1 MKFLKNKIALFTGL
15 ITLLLIVAITFTFK
29 GRTRPTAFGS
39 FVGSAITP
47 VQKVFYKTGELFK
60 GAFSTLFELKELKEE
75 NNILSDEIARLK
87 EENRKLYQI
96 ALENKRL
103 RSILDF
109 AETNVEY
116 EYIGA
121 AITGKDPG
129 NWFDI
134 FTIDKGTKHGLEA
147 NDPVI
152 TGDGLVGRVIELGKN
167 YSKVMSIID
176 ERSSISIIVNRTRDT
191 GIVSG
196 TVNSEL
202 IAIMPLESDIVK
214 GDDIITSSFS
224 VIPSGLYIGK
234 VESVEKIERKL
245 QKIVT
250 IETSVDFKRLE
261 EVFVLKKLNNID
273 AMGGTE

>member
-1 MKFLKNKIALFTGL
+1 MKFFKNKPAFFTAIIAV
-15 ITLLLIVAITFTFK
+15 LLILAITFTFK
-29 GRTRPTAFGS
+29 GRTRPSTFGS
-39 FVGSAITP
+39 IVGSAVTP
-47 VQKVFYKTGELFK
+47 IQKVFYKTGEFFK
-60 GAFSTLFELKELKEE
+60 NTFNTLFELKELKNKNQMLTE
-75 NNILSDEIARLK
+75 EIAKLR
-87 EENRKLYQI
+87 EENRKLYQM

-103 RSILDF
+103 RDILNF

-116 EYIGA
+116 KYIGA
-121 AITGKDPG
+121 EITGKDPG

-134 FTIDKGTKHGLEA
+134 FTIDKGSKHGIVV

-152 TGDGLVGRVIELGKN
+152 TGEGLVGRIIEVGNN

-176 ERSSISIIVNRTRDT
+176 ERSSLSIIVNRTRDT

-224 VIPSGLYIGK
+224 TLPSGLYIGK
-234 VESVEKIERKL
+234 VESVEKLERKL
-245 QKIVT
+245 QKVVT
-250 IETSVDFKRLE
+250 IKTSVDFKRLE
-261 EVFVLKKLNNID
+261 EIFVLKTYSEID
-273 AMGGTE
+273 